1 MSLLDDEVP
10 SNNDGNSNDGGGLTG
25 GPSGSAKASHAGWKR
40 IPPATIEKSLEAIA
54 IALDMNVDQQSLSS
68 ADFTYSTDDPLER
81 LFTIGAKAGIELLET
96 DFRSPGDCFSIVRQG
111 YPVVFATPSG
121 QIFVLQRLDGQNVE
135 VASVNGELRH
145 EFIGRSQLK
154 RLVGNYREARMM
166 VAKREL
172 ECDSMGT
179 HHDHHG
185 DGHHAHPSP
194 LQRFVALLDLDRRDI
209 LTVTLFAA
217 VAGVLGLATPLVI
230 EGLVNVVSWGT
241 YFQPLL
247 VLATMLLTC
256 LGIAGILKVL
266 QTWVVEIIQR
276 RQFVRIVSD
285 LSHRFPRANQHSL
298 EGEFPRELA
307 NRVFDIM
314 TIQKA
319 TATLLVDGISII
331 LTTVLGLF
339 LLAFYHPFLLGFDL
353 VLIFTM
359 VIFTWLLGRGGIRT
373 AIEESKTKY
382 AVAHWLQDVLAMPSA
397 FKTGGGESLA
407 VRRCNQLTVEY
418 VNARIRQFRV
428 LIRQTVFAIG
438 LQVVASTALLGLG
451 GWLVIDG
458 QLTLGQLIA
467 SELVVT
473 VVVGA
478 FAKAGKSIEKFYDMM
493 AAIDKVGHL
502 IDVKPD
508 ERVDLAEFPE
518 GPAEVNWSELSFKTP
533 LMNCFVHEAHIR
545 AGDRVAV
552 IGENQASKALLARGL
567 AGLIDPTSGS
577 IQVAGF
583 DTYEAVNAEAGE
595 LVGYAGS
602 PDVFHGT
609 LRENVDLGRY
619 EVSANRV
626 REALRYAGL
635 STVALSMPEGLE
647 SRLQTDGYPLSHEQ
661 CIQLMIARA
670 VATHPRLLVID
681 GCLDMLNRATRTE
694 IFENISSPD
703 APWTLLVITNRE
715 DIAAECSTRIA
726 LHD

>member
-1 MSLLDDEVP
+1 MSLLDDQVP
-10 SNNDGNSNDGGGLTG
+10 SGEENTGGGGAG
-25 GPSGSAKASHAGWKR
+25 GGGSAGGAAYEGWKR
-40 IPPATIEKSLEAIA
+40 VPPATIEKSLEATA
-54 IALDMNVDQQSLSS
+54 IALDMHVDRQSLSS
-68 ADFTYSTDDPLER
+68 ADFTYTSDDPLER
-81 LFTIGAKAGIELLET
+81 LFVLAAKAGIELLET
-96 DFRSPGDCFSIVRQG
+96 PFRSAGDCASIVRQG
-111 YPVVFATPSG
+111 YPVVFATPDG
-121 QIFVLQRLDGQNVE
+121 QIYVLQRLEGQKIE
-135 VASVNGELRH
+135 VAVINGELRH
-145 EFIGRSQLK
+145 EFVARPDLK
-154 RLVGNYREARMM
+154 KLVGDISSARMM
-166 VAKREL
+166 VAKKEL
-172 ECDSMGT
+172 ECDTMSQ
-179 HHDHHG
+179 HHDDHGHH
-185 DGHHAHPSP
+185 DGHHEHPSP
-194 LQRFVALLDLDRRDI
+194 LRRFVSLLSLDRRDI
-209 LTVTLFAA
+209 ATVTLFAV

-256 LGIAGILKVL
+256 LGIAGILKIL

-353 VLIFTM
+353 VLVFTM
-359 VIFTWLLGRGGIRT
+359 VVMTWFLGRGGIRT
-373 AIEESKTKY
+373 AIAESKTKY

-418 VNARIRQFRV
+418 VNARTKQFAV
-428 LIRQTVFAIG
+428 LIRQIVFAIG

-502 IDVKPD
+502 IDVQPD
-508 ERVDLAEFPE
+508 ARVDLEAFPE
-518 GPAEVNWSELSFKTP
+518 GPGYANWSELSFKTP
-533 LMNCFVHEAHIR
+533 MANVFVHEAR
-545 AGDRVAV
+545 VEAGDRVAI
-552 IGENQASKALLARGL
+552 IGENHTAKSLLARGL

-583 DTYEAVNAEAGE
+583 DTYEASNAEAGE

-609 LRENVDLGRY
+609 LRENIDLGRY

-626 REALRYAGL
+626 REALHYAGL
-635 STVALSMPEGLE
+635 STVALSMDEGLE
-647 SRLQTDGYPLSHEQ
+647 SHLQTDGFPLSHQQ

-681 GCLDMLNRATRTE
+681 GCLDLLNQATRTE
-694 IFENISSPD
+694 ILENLSSPD
-703 APWTLLVITNRE
+703 APWTLLVVTNRE
-715 DIAAECSTRIA
+715 DVALECNTRIA